1 MSIRVNMQLTGNA
14 PIEVNKENFPRLF
27 TGDEQTREISI
38 VYTED
43 GIDVQSS
50 ITNGNLFQKAVETWI
65 NAEEIR
71 LNNELV
77 EIQKKLEILKS
88 VK

>member
-1 MSIRVNMQLTGNA
+1 MSIRVNMQLAGNA
-14 PIEVNKENFPRLF
+14 PVEVNKENFPRLF
-27 TGDEQTREISI
+27 IGDKQTREISI

-50 ITNGNLFQKAVETWI
+50 ITNGNFFQEAVERWI
-65 NAEEIR
+65 ITEEIR
-71 LNNELV
+71 MNNELA